1 MTTSSSNRIHHP
13 TQSPTTI
20 SSNYQAKISQQ
31 PSGTLADLTACVRS
45 TKGDIPPPLVGA
57 SITVLGTGLY
67 VFGGRLVPTRLMVSD
82 LYRLDLQSLHW
93 EKIWPSSD
101 SSHNSIDFKGKGR
114 AINPH
119 QTSTLNRKSSS
130 ETSIPNSQDLDA
142 TTHQIPRARYFHSAE
157 AWDHKLII
165 FGGMGYANNMLDD
178 QQRPVTPDLNS
189 DTEVGLCVLDD
200 VLVFDTIT
208 RTWSFPS
215 TTAAPTITPPSPR
228 YAHLSCLTSESGY
241 SGPVTED
248 DYIEFATSSKP
259 QSTPRILKPNKR
271 PSRNLLTLMGGQD
284 ISNRYI
290 GEINVLDLDSM
301 QWIEGRR
308 WERHCGTYRSVAC
321 TSRLSVRQGDRFD
334 STDDSNPD
342 QVLRRLNWSEKPSVE
357 RPEPVYLYSNFNFND
372 VRRDLELISYP
383 TTPPPPPATPTLT
396 GHYTTIHPLSHSM
409 TGVLPNGL
417 RFPTG
422 TMIGTHLIVSGTS
435 LNTEKVPDQL
445 DCFAIWALDL
455 SQSNHKHIPVKVP
468 NGARPEVSTHNNTQF
483 GSGKVVWQR
492 IDPGRIMMSGSWNRA
507 VGWGNCLVVLGDKD
521 RDIVNDYH
529 HRQIN
534 FVDLAFIDLE
544 AFAIYQPPFS
554 TQSHVRRGLPR
565 DASLK
570 VAKSNLSLLRNVH
583 LTDFEIACAD
593 GHLIPV
599 NKKLLEDRWPWFRKE
614 LDAFK
619 LQATKTHVSYQQQMR
634 VACLAKR
641 RSQSELDQATGGGHH
656 QENGKGGAS
665 KSIKNVIFRN
675 RASTVQSNRPR
686 HLSMAFNSSKTNIDP
701 THSNSLNSLIPNLKL
716 PELHQIT
723 PRRLHL
729 PHPVIL
735 VQAFLEYIYTL
746 ELLTPLH
753 HSPAILGSL
762 LVFATTYKIDHLRM
776 LTVHGLH
783 RYLNPAHLAYPNG
796 TKSSGSSTS
805 SIGNAVGL
813 IYEAATLSG
822 CMALQI
828 RSLKA
833 IIANQHKHFSNTRA
847 LHSSGSNVSTHTTGT
862 VGSGRTSSMA
872 TINSYGTN
880 STSGNG
886 VGGGGS
892 VIFDH
897 HSGISR
903 AQQHGYL
910 QNGNGIENSGLGGRS
925 CARPVTSGGFN

>member
-1 MTTSSSNRIHHP
+1 MTTSYSNRNHHS
-13 TQSPTTI
+13 TQPSTTKI
-20 SSNYQAKISQQ
+20 SSNYQSKISQQ

-82 LYRLDLQSLHW
+82 LYRLDLQSLLW

-114 AINPH
+114 AIDADETSNLNP
-119 QTSTLNRKSSS
+119 QSSS
-130 ETSIPNSQDLDA
+130 DPSLLNSQDLDPS
-142 TTHQIPRARYFHSAE
+142 THQAPRARYFHSAE

-165 FGGMGYANNMLDD
+165 FGGMGYANNVLDD
-178 QQRPVTPDLNS
+178 QQQPLKPDLNS
-189 DTEVGLCVLDD
+189 EAEVGLCVLDD

-215 TTAAPTITPPSPR
+215 TSAAPSIAPPSPR

-241 SGPVTED
+241 WGPLTEN
-248 DYIEFATSSKP
+248 DYLEFATSSKS

-271 PSRNLLTLMGGQD
+271 RSRNLLTLMGGQD

-290 GEINVLDLDSM
+290 GEINVLDLDTM

-383 TTPPPPPATPTLT
+383 TTPPPPPSAPTST

-435 LNTEKVPDQL
+435 LNTEKLPDQL

-468 NGARPEVSTHNNTQF
+468 HGARPEVSTHNNTQF

-507 VGWGNCLVVLGDKD
+507 VGWGNSLVVLGDKD
-521 RDIVNDYH
+521 RDVVNDYH

-554 TQSHVRRGLPR
+554 NQSHVRRELSR

-570 VAKSNLSLLRNVH
+570 VAKLNLSLLKNVH
-583 LTDFEIACAD
+583 LTDFEIVCAD
-593 GHLIPV
+593 GHLIPA

-619 LQATKTHVSYQQQMR
+619 LQATKAHVSYQQQMR

-641 RSQSELDQATGGGHH
+641 RSQSELDQASGNHH
-656 QENGKGGAS
+656 ESGKGGTS
-665 KSIKNVIFRN
+665 NTLKNAMFRN
-675 RASTVQSNRPR
+675 RASTVQSVPNNRPR
-686 HLSMAFNSSKTNIDP
+686 HLSMAFNSSKNTTDP
-701 THSNSLNSLIPNLKL
+701 TILNSLTSMIPNLKL
-716 PELHQIT
+716 PEIHQIT

-729 PHPVIL
+729 PHPVVL

-746 ELLTPLH
+746 DLVTPLH
-753 HSPAILGSL
+753 HSPAILASL
-762 LVFATTYKIDHLRM
+762 LVFATTYELDHLRM

-783 RYLNPAHLAYPNG
+783 RHLNPSHLAHPHG
-796 TKSSGSSTS
+796 SKGSSSSTS
-805 SIGNAVGL
+805 SIGNVVGL

-833 IIANQHKHFSNTRA
+833 IIANQHKHFSNSRA
-847 LHSSGSNVSTHTTGT
+847 LHSSSSNISTHTTATG
-862 VGSGRTSSMA
+862 GSGRTGSMA
-872 TINSYGTN
+872 TVNSFATN
-880 STSGNG
+880 STGAN
-886 VGGGGS
+886 GS

-897 HSGISR
+897 HSGFQR
-903 AQQHGYL
+903 PNL
-910 QNGNGIENSGLGGRS
+910 NGIEAQAQSSKNSYRQTTTGGLL
-925 CARPVTSGGFN
+925 N

>member
-1 MTTSSSNRIHHP
+1 MTTSYPSRNHHS
-13 TQSPTTI
+13 TQSPTTTI

-82 LYRLDLQSLHW
+82 LYRLDLQSLLW
-93 EKIWPSSD
+93 EKIWPSSE

-114 AINPH
+114 ATDTDE
-119 QTSTLNRKSSS
+119 TSNRHRQSSS
-130 ETSIPNSQDLDA
+130 DPSIPKSQDLDSS
-142 TTHQIPRARYFHSAE
+142 THQAPRARYFHSAE
-157 AWDHKLII
+157 AWDHKLVI
-165 FGGMGYANNMLDD
+165 FGGMGYANNPLDD
-178 QQRPVTPDLNS
+178 QQQPVTPDLNS
-189 DTEVGLCVLDD
+189 DAEVGLCVLDD

-208 RTWSFPS
+208 RTWTFPS
-215 TTAAPTITPPSPR
+215 TYTASTITPPSPR
-228 YAHLSCLTSESGY
+228 YAHLSCLTSERGY

-248 DYIEFATSSKP
+248 DYLEFATSSKS
-259 QSTPRILKPNKR
+259 QSLPRILKPNKR
-271 PSRNLLTLMGGQD
+271 RSRNLLTLLGGQD

-290 GEINVLDLDSM
+290 GEINVLDLDTM

-321 TSRLSVRQGDRFD
+321 TSRLSVRQGDKFD
-334 STDDSNPD
+334 SMDGSSDREA
-342 QVLRRLNWSEKPSVE
+342 LRRLNWSEQASVE

-383 TTPPPPPATPTLT
+383 TTPPPPPSAPTST

-409 TGVLPNGL
+409 TGVLPN
-417 RFPTG
+417 
-422 TMIGTHLIVSGTS
+422 
-435 LNTEKVPDQL
+435 EKLPDQL

-468 NGARPEVSTHNNTQF
+468 HGVRPEVSTHNNTQF

-507 VGWGNCLVVLGDKD
+507 VGWGNSLVVLGDKD
-521 RDIVNDYH
+521 RDIVDDYH

-554 TQSHVRRGLPR
+554 NQSHVRRGLSR

-570 VAKSNLSLLRNVH
+570 VAKLNLSLLKNVH
-583 LTDFEIACAD
+583 LTDFEIVCAD
-593 GHLIPV
+593 GHLIPA

-614 LDAFK
+614 LDGFK
-619 LQATKTHVSYQQQMR
+619 LQATKAHVSYQQQMR

-641 RSQSELDQATGGGHH
+641 RSQSELDQAGGNHH
-656 QENGKGGAS
+656 EIGKSGMS
-665 KSIKNVIFRN
+665 STLKNAIFRN
-675 RASTVQSNRPR
+675 RASTVQSVPNNRSR
-686 HLSMAFNSSKTNIDP
+686 HLSMAFNPSKSTTDP
-701 THSNSLNSLIPNLKL
+701 TTLNSLTSLIPNLKL
-716 PELHQIT
+716 PEIHQIT
-723 PRRLHL
+723 PRKLHL
-729 PHPVIL
+729 PHPVVL

-746 ELLTPLH
+746 DLLTPLH
-753 HSPAILGSL
+753 HSPAILASL
-762 LVFATTYKIDHLRM
+762 LVFATTYELDHLRM

-783 RYLNPAHLAYPNG
+783 RYLNPAHLAHPHG
-796 TKSSGSSTS
+796 SRGSSPS
-805 SIGNAVGL
+805 NIGNVVGL

-833 IIANQHKHFSNTRA
+833 IIANQHKHFSNSKA
-847 LHSSGSNVSTHTTGT
+847 LNSSGSNISTHTAATG
-862 VGSGRTSSMA
+862 GSGRTSTFA
-872 TINSYGTN
+872 TN
-880 STSGNG
+880 STGGN
-886 VGGGGS
+886 GS

-897 HSGISR
+897 HSGFPRS
-903 AQQHGYL
+903 HH
-910 QNGNGIENSGLGGRS
+910 NGIEGPPHPSTTNSFRQPSSSSLL
-925 CARPVTSGGFN
+925 N